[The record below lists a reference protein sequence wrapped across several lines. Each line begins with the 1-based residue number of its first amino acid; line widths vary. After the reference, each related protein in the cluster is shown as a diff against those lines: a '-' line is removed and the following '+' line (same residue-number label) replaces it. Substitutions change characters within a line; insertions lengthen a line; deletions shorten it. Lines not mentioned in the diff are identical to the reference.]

1 MAEPIFKTIDYS
13 NQIANNNKAASDSM
27 VKGIQ
32 NISNTF
38 LAGRQ
43 QNINQ
48 ARQLMSDFD
57 AVINEVDDMHKENV
71 SEEIAKTQ
79 QELAKNIY
87 GKKGKNGVRLQL
99 GDMNSENF
107 NYARDM
113 RKLKNL
119 AANSRNLKL
128 NFTEAK
134 DFVKNNRYMTQ
145 QDRTNYLA
153 DISTYFSDPK
163 TLSQT
168 PEEVNE
174 QKKTIALK
182 HHDVASEIS
191 DMIIKDQVTNKS
203 TSFSIVDGNEMQTTT
218 STRGELA
225 IQDADGNFITNDSL
239 IEEYVQKFISQR
251 GYDQSYSDGLI
262 DKVKADAITNI
273 KNKSIATATTRSQSE
288 LDMKGKKSRIA
299 YTESLT
305 NKSKTD
311 LENDEFARDKLT
323 NMVSLISLGTGKQQ
337 LDLLKATSKINDA
350 RYFNTK
356 DDFIEYMINRDRTN
370 APAGPDGMKLWQEGK
385 APLFKDIKNNRTL
398 KDYND
403 KPSTEAKKAAKV
415 FDYYGKIYDD
425 AGAKS
430 LVFFDYE
437 DDRNYSLIDRR
448 NQEVIQQAILSQPT
462 NQVRGLREN
471 PFGQLDT
478 PLTEDR
484 ESNPGSGTF
493 GKYSKNN

>member
-43 QNINQ
+43 QSINQ

-71 SEEIAKTQ
+71 SGQIAKTQ
-79 QELAKNIY
+79 QQLANNIY
-87 GKKGKNGVRLQL
+87 KKKGKNGVRLQL
-99 GDMNSENF
+99 GDMNSEDF

-134 DFVKNNRYMTQ
+134 DFVKNNKYMTQ

-288 LDMKGKKSRIA
+288 LDMEGKKSRIA

-311 LENDEFARDKLT
+311 LENDEVARDKLI
-323 NMVSLISLGTGKQQ
+323 NMISLIAKGSGQRQ
-337 LDLLKATSKINDA
+337 LNLLKSTDGINDA
-350 RYFNTK
+350 RYINTAG
-356 DDFIEYMINRDRTN
+356 DFIEFMLNRDRTN
-370 APAGPDGMKLWQEGK
+370 PPSGPDGKPLWNNKNAQQK
-385 APLFKDIKNNRTL
+385 VPTFDQIKNRKEETSEFLDNIYNYYL
-398 KDYND
+398 KIWKDSGSQ
-403 KPSTEAKKAAKV
+403 PA
-415 FDYYGKIYDD
+415 
-425 AGAKS
+425 
-430 LVFFDYE
+430 VFFDYK
-437 DDRNYSLIDRR
+437 DNKRNYNLINRR
-448 NQEVIQQAILSQPT
+448 DQELIQQAILSQPT

>member
-311 LENDEFARDKLT
+311 LENDEVARDKLT
-323 NMVSLISLGTGKQQ
+323 NMVSLIAKGSGKRQ
-337 LDLLKATSKINDA
+337 LDLLKSTDGINDA
-350 RYFNTK
+350 QYINTAG
-356 DDFIEYMINRDRTN
+356 DFIEFMLNRDRTN
-370 APAGPDGMKLWQEGK
+370 PPSGPDGKPLWNNKNDQQK
-385 APLFKDIKNNRTL
+385 VPTFDQIKNRKEETSEFLDNIYNYYL
-398 KDYND
+398 KIWKDSGSQ
-403 KPSTEAKKAAKV
+403 PA
-415 FDYYGKIYDD
+415 
-425 AGAKS
+425 
-430 LVFFDYE
+430 VFFDYK
-437 DDRNYSLIDRR
+437 DNKRNYNLINRR
-448 NQEVIQQAILSQPT
+448 DQELIQQAILSQPT